1 MNRLWKERSRFA
13 AAFEL
18 PQEPAQDLAGPGCY
32 CLYTGLVWLALAFS
46 REEEVP
52 NRSDEKSEPEVR
64 WMERIAR
71 GDEEAFRSLV
81 GRYERQILNLA
92 YRYCGDVQ
100 ESRDL
105 AQEIFLKVFLNAGR
119 WRPRARFSSWLFRVA
134 VNHCLNHSRRK
145 AREPLFSTTR
155 LDSPSCKESEQGPDR
170 IWGPEDSQQ
179 HSAER
184 ERALRVRQAVLSLPP
199 RQRLALILHRYHGFS
214 YREIAD
220 HMECSQGA
228 VESLLVRAMDRL
240 RDSLG
245 DLVHGQGREP
255 ADGNGRRR

>member
-1 MNRLWKERSRFA
+1 MLLFVHGSGL
-13 AAFEL
+13 AAF
-18 PQEPAQDLAGPGCY
+18 
-32 CLYTGLVWLALAFS
+32 AFFQ
-46 REEEVP
+46 EEEVP
-52 NRSDEKSEPEVR
+52 NRSADKSEPEVQ

-119 WRPRARFSSWLFRVA
+119 WRPRARFSTWLFRVA

-145 AREPLFSTTR
+145 AREPLFSPR

-170 IWGPEDSQQ
+170 MWVSEDSQQ

-184 ERALRVRQAVLSLPP
+184 ERAQRVRQAVLNLPP

-245 DLVHGQGREP
+245 DLVHGQEGDP
-255 ADGNGRRR
+255 AEGNRKSR